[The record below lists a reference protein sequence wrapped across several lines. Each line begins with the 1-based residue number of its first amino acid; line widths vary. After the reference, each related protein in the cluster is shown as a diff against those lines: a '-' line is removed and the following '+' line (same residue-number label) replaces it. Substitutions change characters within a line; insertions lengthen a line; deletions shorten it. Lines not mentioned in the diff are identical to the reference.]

1 MRSSLAYIFP
11 GQGSQHVGM
20 GHSLLASAAAAAA
33 FAEVDAALGERLSAS
48 LFHGPPGALAR
59 TAATQPALLAH
70 SVAALRALQE
80 AAAAAPPLPRPALL
94 LGHSVGEYAALVAGG
109 ALGLGAA
116 ARLLRL
122 RGEAMQRAGDA
133 AGAPTAMAALLFAPP
148 ARSLAALRECVAA
161 ACAAA
166 SQGAG
171 SQVALAALNSPAQA
185 LLSGHA
191 SAVARAVA
199 LLQGG
204 GGASGG
210 GGEGEGTAAA
220 AAAAAPPPAPPLRL
234 RRVVPLDVSAPFHS
248 PLMAPAALELRDA
261 IAALQP
267 PLQPLRVP
275 LLCGWGARAVAAPVD
290 VAEALVRGVTE
301 PVLWGPCA
309 QAALAQGAS
318 AFVEFGPGK
327 GVLGALVHQCA
338 PRGAPLAEVHSVGT
352 MEDVARYLGGAR

>member
-1 MRSSLAYIFP
+1 MRSGLAYIFP

-148 ARSLAALRECVAA
+148 ARSLAALRSACDA
-161 ACAAA
+161 ACARA
-166 SQGAG
+166 SQGPG

-199 LLQGG
+199 L
-204 GGASGG
+204 
-210 GGEGEGTAAA
+210 
-220 AAAAAPPPAPPLRL
+220 PPLRL

-248 PLMAPAALELRDA
+248 PLMAPAALELRSA
-261 IAALQP
+261 IEALQP
-267 PLQPLRVP
+267 PLQPLRAP
-275 LLCGWGARAVAAPVD
+275 LLCGWGAAPVSAPAD

-309 QAALAQGAS
+309 LAALGQGGS
-318 AFVEFGPGK
+318 EFVEFGPGK
-327 GVLGALVHQCA
+327 GVLGALVRQCVPAGAA
-338 PRGAPLAEVHSVGT
+338 PVETHSLGA
-352 MEDVARYLGGAR
+352 MEDVARYLA